1 MIRVI
6 SIVFFIALIGIG
18 GTVYYK
24 YFMVYSEGAR
34 EGIVLKVS
42 KKGVLFKTY
51 ECEIVQ
57 AGLRS
62 NSGNLSTNN
71 FKFTADNEAIAK
83 QLESASGNIVKV
95 YYLQYRSS
103 LFWRGDNYNYT
114 NSEPG
119 QYIVTKVEVKKTPAG
134 GGYF

>member
-1 MIRVI
+1 MVRII
-6 SIVFFIALIGIG
+6 SIVIFIALIGIG

-34 EGIVLKVS
+34 EGVVLKVS
-42 KKGVLFKTY
+42 KKGALFKTY

-62 NSGNLSTNN
+62 SSGNLSTNN
-71 FKFTADNEAIAK
+71 FKFTAENEAIAK
-83 QLESASGNIVKV
+83 KLESASGNIVKV
-95 YYLQYRSS
+95 HYLQYRNS

-119 QYIVTKVEVKKTPAG
+119 QYIVNKVEVKKSPEG
-134 GGYF
+134 GFF